1 MTEALTR
8 DAEALR
14 RALHRQGDEV
24 RVSLSR
30 ETAELVS
37 HLVDARARGQ
47 QIVVTHG
54 NAEVTPAEAAALL
67 AMSRPQVRK
76 LMDQGK
82 LDFRM
87 VGTHHRI
94 RVASIQAFLDTER
107 PRRRAA
113 LAELAELQNELGL
126 TE

>member
-1 MTEALTR
+1 M
-8 DAEALR
+8 
-14 RALHRQGDEV
+14 
-24 RVSLSR
+24 
-30 ETAELVS
+30 
-37 HLVDARARGQ
+37 
-47 QIVVTHG
+47 
-54 NAEVTPAEAAALL
+54 TPAEAAALL
-67 AMSRPQVRK
+67 AMSRPQVRR